1 MKVYERLDDIEEDY
15 RLLLIAQERITS
27 GGPERAL
34 SFHEAM
40 ENLDISDTDLNKAE
54 TFEIE

>member
-1 MKVYERLDDIEEDY
+1 MKVDERPDEIEEDY

-27 GGPERAL
+27 GCLERAL

-40 ENLDISDTDLNKAE
+40 ENLDISETGLNEAE